1 MLLVIDLG
9 NTNLTIGLYDREV
22 LRSHWRLS
30 TDHQRMPDEY
40 GLQLQSLLQ
49 NCQCLDEDLEGIIL
63 SSVVPP
69 LTERIVQACTDH
81 MQMEPLVVNSDL
93 KLNIRILY
101 ENPHAVGTDRIAD
114 AVAVQQQFKG
124 PACIIDYGSATT
136 FNALNREAEYLG
148 GAILPGIS
156 IAADALVAR
165 TAQLPPF
172 ELKAPPSVIGRNTPH
187 ALQAGMIF
195 GYAALTEGMVGRFRE
210 ILGRDMKVIATG
222 GHVQKIASQTTVIDH
237 VDPWLTLNG
246 LRLIW
251 DMNR

>member
-1 MLLVIDLG
+1 
-9 NTNLTIGLYDREV
+9 
-22 LRSHWRLS
+22 
-30 TDHQRMPDEY
+30 
-40 GLQLQSLLQ
+40 
-49 NCQCLDEDLEGIIL
+49 
-63 SSVVPP
+63 
-69 LTERIVQACTDH
+69 
-81 MQMEPLVVNSDL
+81 MEPLVVNSDL

-114 AVAVQQQFKG
+114 AVAVQQQYKGGGGGGGGG

-195 GYAALTEGMVGRFRE
+195 GYAALTEGMVSRFRE

-237 VDPWLTLNG
+237 VDSWLTLNG

>member
-9 NTNLTIGLYDREV
+9 NTNLTIGLYDRDV
-22 LRSHWRLS
+22 LHSHWRLS

-40 GLQLQSLLQ
+40 GLQLHSLLQ
-49 NCQCLDEDLEGIIL
+49 TCQCVDEQVEGIIL

-81 MQMEPLVVNSDL
+81 MHIEPLVVSSDL

-101 ENPHAVGTDRIAD
+101 ENPHTVGTDRLAD
-114 AVAVQQQFKG
+114 AVAVQQSMGG
-124 PACIIDYGSATT
+124 PACIIDFGSATT
-136 FNALNREAEYLG
+136 FNALNGNAEYLG

-172 ELKAPPSVIGRNTPH
+172 ELKAPPSVIGRNTPQ
-187 ALQAGMIF
+187 ALQAGLIF
-195 GYAALTEGMVGRFRE
+195 GYAALAEGMVNRFRE
-210 ILGRDMKVIATG
+210 ILGREMKVIATG
-222 GHVQKIASQTTVIDH
+222 GHVQKIAGQTSVIDH

-251 DMNR
+251 NMNR